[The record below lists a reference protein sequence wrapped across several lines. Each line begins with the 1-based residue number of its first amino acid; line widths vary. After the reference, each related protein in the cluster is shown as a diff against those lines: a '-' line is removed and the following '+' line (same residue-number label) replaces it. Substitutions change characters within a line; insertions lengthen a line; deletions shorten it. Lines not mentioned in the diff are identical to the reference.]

1 MKKIILFLVLMFN
14 SFGEIP
20 QNQLDKVAELIFN
33 NEASGKKEGLIVW
46 NNGEEFI
53 SLGIGH
59 FIWYPKDYNGVFQ
72 ESFPDLQ
79 EHLVKRGYV
88 LPKLLNFIDAP
99 WNNKEEY
106 LAARSTD
113 DYKDAI
119 EFLYNTKEVQMEL
132 IGMRAEKALQEILKY
147 TDKPDEIEKAFYD
160 VYTSP
165 FGIYPLIDYV
175 NFKGEGIKASEQ
187 YNNQSW
193 GLLQVLE
200 IVAANKEN
208 ISPIDKFV
216 LGAKFV
222 LKRRVDNS
230 DPARNEAKWLPGW
243 NKRIDTYKTIS
254 SQN

>member
-1 MKKIILFLVLMFN
+1 MKKLILFLVLIFN
-14 SFGEIP
+14 GFADIP
-20 QNQLDKVAELIFN
+20 QSQLDKVAELIFN

-59 FIWYPKDYNGVFQ
+59 FIWYSKDYNGVFK
-72 ESFPDLQ
+72 ESFPGLQ
-79 EHLVKRGYV
+79 EYLVKRGYV
-88 LPKLLNFIDAP
+88 LPKLLNSIYAP
-99 WNNKEEY
+99 WNSKEEF
-106 LAARSTD
+106 LAFKGTA

-119 EFLYNTKEVQMEL
+119 DFLYKTKEAQMEF
-132 IGMRAEKALQEILKY
+132 IGIRAEKALGEILKY
-147 TDKPDEIEKAFYD
+147 TDKPAEIEKAFYE
-160 VYTSP
+160 VYSSP

-175 NFKGEGIKASEQ
+175 NFKGEGVKISEQ
-187 YNNQSW
+187 YNNQGW

-200 IVAANKEN
+200 LVAANKEN

-230 DPARNEAKWLPGW
+230 DPARNEAKWLLGW

-254 SQN
+254 NQN

>member
-1 MKKIILFLVLMFN
+1 MKKLILFLVLIAS
-14 SFGEIP
+14 SFGDIP
-20 QNQLDKVAELIFN
+20 QNQLDKVAELIFK
-33 NEASGKKEGLIVW
+33 NEASGKKDGLIVW

-72 ESFPDLQ
+72 ESFPELQ

-99 WNNKEEY
+99 WNSKEEY
-106 LAARSTD
+106 LAAKGTD

-132 IGMRAEKALQEILKY
+132 IGIRAEKALEEILKH
-147 TDKPDEIEKAFYD
+147 TDKPLEIEKAFYD
-160 VYTSP
+160 VYSSP

-175 NFKGEGIKASEQ
+175 NFKGEGIKVSEQ
-187 YNNQSW
+187 YNNQGC

-200 IVAANKEN
+200 FVASNKED
-208 ISPIDKFV
+208 ITPINKFV

-222 LKRRVDNS
+222 LKRRVENS
-230 DPARNEAKWLPGW
+230 DPARNEAKWLPRG
-243 NKRIDTYKTIS
+243 NSRIDNYKTLS
-254 SQN
+254 VKP

>member
-14 SFGEIP
+14 SFGDIP

-132 IGMRAEKALQEILKY
+132 IGMRAEKALQEI
-147 TDKPDEIEKAFYD
+147 
-160 VYTSP
+160 
-165 FGIYPLIDYV
+165 
-175 NFKGEGIKASEQ
+175 
-187 YNNQSW
+187 
-193 GLLQVLE
+193 
-200 IVAANKEN
+200 
-208 ISPIDKFV
+208 
-216 LGAKFV
+216 
-222 LKRRVDNS
+222 
-230 DPARNEAKWLPGW
+230 
-243 NKRIDTYKTIS
+243 
-254 SQN
+254 

>member
-14 SFGEIP
+14 SFGDIP

-175 NFKGEGIKASEQ
+175 NFKGEGIKDTEK
-187 YNNQSW
+187 YKNQGW

-200 IVAANKEN
+200 QVSENNKK
-208 ISPIDKFV
+208 ISSTEKFIE
-216 LGAKFV
+216 GAKFV
-222 LKRRVDNS
+222 LTRRVKNS
-230 DPARNEAKWLPGW
+230 DPQRGEERWLKGW
-243 NKRIDTYKTIS
+243 INRVETYKIE
-254 SQN
+254 N